1 MIPHNSGKLYNNG
14 NKIIILDFK
23 CSVIC
28 IHIMMI
34 LSSVTN
40 EKYDF
45 ITPSESRY
53 LDFHSSNV
61 YLFEYLLQKFASIR
75 I

>member
-40 EKYDF
+40 EKYGF

-53 LDFHSSNV
+53 LNFHSSNV